1 MTELLIYQRV
11 TSKIG
16 RNSYSM
22 VTHQR
27 KSLWLQGFGQ
37 IKYFLMEILIE
48 KFQLARNLLLRAR
61 AHLRNQM
68 VVNDHDHKRSLFN
81 EILITSLNYILI
93 LIEYKK
99 QNKNS
104 VSTKCA
110 ESHTLSTLQ
119 P

>member
-1 MTELLIYQRV
+1 MTELLTYQRV
-11 TSKIG
+11 TSEIG
-16 RNSYSM
+16 RNLYSM
-22 VTHQR
+22 IIHQR

-37 IKYFLMEILIE
+37 IKYFLIE
-48 KFQLARNLLLRAR
+48 KFQLAWNLLLRAR

-68 VVNDHDHKRSLFN
+68 VVNDHNDHDRKRSLFN
-81 EILITSLNYILI
+81 EILYNSFNYILV
-93 LIEYKK
+93 LIGYKK